1 MLEAVAVVDGVVDA
15 VVDGVAPSA
24 SWPKALGLE
33 GLALE

>member
-1 MLEAVAVVDGVVDA
+1 VLEGVAVVDGVVDA

-24 SWPKALGLE
+24 SWPKAFGLQ